1 MGIDAM
7 ARRCPRSKALGLAR
21 LERHRLA
28 VMREGWLTV
37 IRDTRSAVHGV
48 LWDLA
53 LSDVAALDRH
63 EALPQGL
70 YTKETQ
76 PIIAERGPKR
86 AIVYFGTNAGPGFRV
101 RLTLLRCWPRRNPGR
116 FRRRASRRWSESRNA
131 RRCAV
136 DLPGSRRS
144 SRTSLRAP
152 IISKAYLRFCATFF
166 GFEIGLQSLAPSL
179 VSRVKGLFRQRA
191 DGFFESVLSGF
202 KGLSRHFRVA
212 PCL

>member
-28 VMREGWLTV
+28 VMREGWLTA

-86 AIVYFGTNAGPGFRV
+86 AIVYFGTNAGPGVPRPAYIAQV
-101 RLTLLRCWPRRNPGR
+101 LAAAKSWP
-116 FRRRASRRWSESRNA
+116 
-131 RRCAV
+131 
-136 DLPGSRRS
+136 LPAEG
-144 SRTSLRAP
+144 
-152 IISKAYLRFCATFF
+152 
-166 GFEIGLQSLAPSL
+166 
-179 VSRVKGLFRQRA
+179 
-191 DGFFESVLSGF
+191 
-202 KGLSRHFRVA
+202 VA
-212 PCL
+212 ALERIAKR